1 MSTAALR
8 SAADLEFISRH
19 PDALHG
25 SLSLDPQ
32 TLDTPEGVS
41 RALRALADFDSFS
54 ASLRAL
60 LVDRQTQHVA
70 EAPLAGRE
78 GQPVRFGGDVEHA
91 AAVAEIAA
99 VQNTS
104 EAAAARTVN
113 FSVALVNLHPALH
126 EALAA
131 GDITEAHARA
141 IVDQASS
148 LPESVAEAFGIE
160 ALSRLH
166 TRKGRVRTPCE
177 FRAVVR
183 DLRERLHPES
193 IVRRRAAARQDRR
206 VWLQPDEDGMCTLS
220 ALLPAET
227 ATSMYAR
234 IDSLARS
241 ARGRDGEIRTLAQLR
256 ADAFIHLALADRLD
270 PADGRPSAASVP
282 SPEELLASVKAEIVV
297 HIPLAVALGAS
308 DDVAQLEGYGVIDAH
323 TARLL
328 AAAAP
333 TWQRIF
339 TDDDGVP
346 VKLGRSTYRPPAGLV
361 RFIQYRDGTCLVP
374 GCSCAARRSEID
386 HTIEWQDGGTTDAEN
401 LTLLCPKHHALKSL
415 ALFHLRREAA
425 ESSEPA
431 AEGMKLPREPLK
443 VNGQLLWET
452 LLGTVVPAEPLS
464 RDHIL
469 GPRTIELNPDPVEPA
484 GPLEPLNPPS
494 ATLAA
499 RFDSPP
505 SDPSVSPGPP
515 PPQPPTP
522 PGPRGLQSSSGDD
535 PPPF

>member
-1 MSTAALR
+1 MPTAGLR
-8 SAADLEFISRH
+8 SAAELEFISRH

-32 TLDTPEGVS
+32 ALDTPDGVS
-41 RALRALADFDSFS
+41 QALRALADFDSFS

-60 LVDRQTQHVA
+60 LIDRHTQHVA
-70 EAPLAGRE
+70 ETPLAGRE
-78 GQPVRFGGDVEHA
+78 SQPTRFGGDVEHA
-91 AAVAEIAA
+91 AAVAEIASL
-99 VQNTS
+99 QNTS
-104 EAAAARTVN
+104 EAAAARTMN

-166 TRKGRVRTPCE
+166 TRKGRVRTPGE

-193 IVRRRAAARQDRR
+193 IVRRRAAAREDRR

-234 IDSLARS
+234 IDAVARS
-241 ARGRDGEIRTLAQLR
+241 ARGREGEVRTLAQLR
-256 ADAFIHLALADRLD
+256 ADAFINLALADRLD
-270 PADGRPSAASVP
+270 PASTGTPAASVP
-282 SPEELLASVKAEIVV
+282 SPEELLGGVKAEIVV

-308 DDVAQLEGYGVIDAH
+308 DDVAQLEGYGVIDAD

-339 TDDDGVP
+339 TDDEGVP

-415 ALFHLRREAA
+415 ALFRLRREAA
-425 ESSEPA
+425 EGSEPTVA
-431 AEGMKLPREPLK
+431 GAKLPKEPPK
-443 VNGQLLWET
+443 VSGQLLWET
-452 LLGTVVPAEPLS
+452 LLGTILPAEPLS

-469 GPRTIELNPDPVEPA
+469 GPRTVRLPA
-484 GPLEPLNPPS
+484 GSVETVETAELAGPRDPELPP
-494 ATLAA
+494 TPA
-499 RFDSPP
+499 RRDSPLP
-505 SDPSVSPGPP
+505 KPP
-515 PPQPPTP
+515 PP
-522 PGPRGLQSSSGDD
+522 RGSWDIQTSDGDE